1 MSAAAPTEPK
11 INNPHRVQVLVD
23 FPDPTITVATA
34 EPIAFPGRRRKFIAV
49 ADGDKSFFAL
59 KDVITTEFHR
69 LYAEEAPYGLCQ
81 LKNWNYCRIPE
92 RYLVRDVLGKDCDIY
107 VTREL
112 LSTKKMGKSIKRK
125 VDADTSSSASS
136 SSSSSSSASSAS
148 VPAAG
153 PSTPTPKS
161 KKHKKEAA
169 AAPAAAEVKPKAKAI
184 LKKETVAAP
193 AAEVKPKAKTSVKKE
208 AAAAAPKDAVKE
220 KAAQST
226 FDGLTEEQ
234 IMKRISTTSQERKKA
249 SAETTPEAAS
259 SSSSSPAVAAASTP
273 KKQKNAKK
281 VDTAVTPAAA
291 STPAKATPKATPKA
305 AAEIKANKK
314 VTPPKDTKEKSE
326 EDIMK
331 EISANFKVQKT
342 KGDIAETVRKAEEIK
357 VATEVSENHVAAA
370 DAKKVEPKKERA
382 KKTKAATANTDT
394 KETKVTEGTAK
405 ETKAA
410 KPKAKETK
418 VTEGATKAKKAAAPA
433 KESSESATPAPPKAK
448 KVVRKEAES
457 DATSES
463 TPVAKKGATR
473 RTPEDE
479 ERLHKLAEQ
488 DPTTWTEEERHEVK
502 LHKKRLAARE
512 LHEQQR
518 QARIDAES
526 SDPEI
531 AAAAKLLLEPRPRG
545 RPPVKEKSPREVIQ
559 KFIQEKKVDDEKNDG
574 ESSTS
579 SSPEVEAHVKVERPV
594 KAEPRPA
601 VRLALPPSF
610 GTDSDSSSD
619 SD

>member
-92 RYLVRDVLGKDCDIY
+92 RYLVRDVLGKDCEIY

-184 LKKETVAAP
+184 PKKETVATP
-193 AAEVKPKAKTSVKKE
+193 AAEVKPKAKTTVKKE

-220 KAAQST
+220 KAAQSA

-249 SAETTPEAAS
+249 SAETTPEAAG

-291 STPAKATPKATPKA
+291 STPAKATPKA

-357 VATEVSENHVAAA
+357 VTTEVSENHVAAA

-418 VTEGATKAKKAAAPA
+418 VAEGATKAKKAAAPA

-457 DATSES
+457 DVTSES